1 MRGDSLSTAESNKK
15 TAVASRS
22 KYLDLIDKLQKRA
35 FRYGYIGHVTPIRQ
49 IIEDRDLKMWTD
61 MTSVPEHPVK
71 DLLPTKRKRSLRKR
85 NHEFILPKI
94 RTERFKNCF
103 VNRCLFK

>member
-1 MRGDSLSTAESNKK
+1 MSILTYSIRVW
-15 TAVASRS
+15 AVASQS

-35 FRYGYIGHVTPIRQ
+35 FTYGYIAHVTPIRQ

-61 MTSVPEHPVK
+61 MTSVPEHPLK

-103 VNRCLFK
+103 VNRCLSK